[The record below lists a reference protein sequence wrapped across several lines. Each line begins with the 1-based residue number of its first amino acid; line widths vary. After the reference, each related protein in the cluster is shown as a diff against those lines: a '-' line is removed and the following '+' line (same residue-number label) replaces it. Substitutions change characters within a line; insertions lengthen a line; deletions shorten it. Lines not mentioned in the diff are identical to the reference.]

1 MGKKAVLIGC
11 NYPGTKAALEGCCND
26 VDIMYDVLQRYKGF
40 DASEITILKDDGS
53 CSDELIPTG
62 ANIRKALTKL
72 CGEAQEDDIIFVHF
86 SGHGTQVPAD
96 DDDPED
102 DRKDEAICPTDMSLI
117 VDDDLRAI
125 VSTIPDGCRL
135 TLVTDC
141 CHSGSMLDH
150 SEVAI
155 EGEKD
160 GNSKASLLEES
171 ASLMSLLTGGT
182 REVGGVDVKNRALP
196 ITDVASLLTQITG
209 RSVQPGNIRST
220 LGEFFGGDA
229 GRLALQYFLK
239 SGKSGSG
246 MSGGSGL
253 AAMAGMLA
261 ASQGGGQSSS
271 SGGGSSG
278 LAGLAGSLLG
288 GKKQSQS
295 SGGGGSAALMGLA
308 GSLLGG
314 KKPQQSSHS
323 SGGGSGLTAAMGM
336 MSMLSGSGGGGS
348 SGGSHSTSHSLGGS
362 LSEDKGILITGC
374 QAHETSA
381 DVRPPGG
388 KAFGALTNSIQ
399 TVLKTNPDA
408 SYYDVVSGARTVL
421 SQAKHAQNPCLECS
435 EKNSR
440 LPFIC

>member
-1 MGKKAVLIGC
+1 
-11 NYPGTKAALEGCCND
+11 
-26 VDIMYDVLQRYKGF
+26 
-40 DASEITILKDDGS
+40 
-53 CSDELIPTG
+53 
-62 ANIRKALTKL
+62 
-72 CGEAQEDDIIFVHF
+72 
-86 SGHGTQVPAD
+86 
-96 DDDPED
+96 
-102 DRKDEAICPTDMSLI
+102 MSLI

-125 VSTIPDGCRL
+125 VAAIPDGCRL

-155 EGEKD
+155 EGSKD
-160 GNSKASLLEES
+160 GNDTSSLLQES
-171 ASLMSLLTGGT
+171 ASLMAMLTGGT

-196 ITDVASLLTQITG
+196 ITDVASLLGQITG

-239 SGKSGSG
+239 SGKGSSG

-253 AAMAGMLA
+253 AAMAGMMA
-261 ASQGGGQSSS
+261 SSQGDRPSS
-271 SGGGSSG
+271 SGGKGQA
-278 LAGLAGSLLG
+278 LAGLASSLLG
-288 GKKQSQS
+288 GKKPQS
-295 SGGGGSAALMGLA
+295 SSHGSSGGGSAALLDLA

-314 KKPQQSSHS
+314 KKPQSSSHG
-323 SGGGSGLTAAMGM
+323 SGGGSSGLTAAMGM
-336 MSMLSGSGGGGS
+336 MSMLSGGGSGGGGNS
-348 SGGSHSTSHSLGGS
+348 SHASQSTSHSLGGRI
-362 LSEDKGILITGC
+362 SEDKGVLITGC

-388 KAFGALTNSIQ
+388 KAFGALTNSIN

-421 SQAKHAQNPCLECS
+421 SQAQHSQNPCLECS

>member
-1 MGKKAVLIGC
+1 MGRKAVLIGC
-11 NYPGTKAALEGCCND
+11 NYPGTSAALEGCCND
-26 VDIMYDVLQRYKGF
+26 VDIMCDVLQRYKGF
-40 DASEITILKDDGS
+40 DESDITILKDDGS

-62 ANIRKALTKL
+62 ANIRKCLTKL
-72 CGEAQEDDIIFVHF
+72 CTEAEEDDVIFIHF

-125 VSTIPDGCRL
+125 VSAIPEGCRL

-150 SEVAI
+150 TEVAI
-155 EGEKD
+155 EGDKD
-160 GNSKASLLEES
+160 GNSNVSLLRES

-182 REVGGVDVKNRALP
+182 REVGGAEVKNRALP
-196 ITDVASLLTQITG
+196 ITDVASLLGQITG

-229 GRLALQYFLK
+229 GRLALQYFMK
-239 SGKSGSG
+239 SGKGGSG

-261 ASQGGGQSSS
+261 ASQGNKTSS

-278 LAGLAGSLLG
+278 LASLAGSLLG
-288 GKKQSQS
+288 GKKPSQS

-314 KKPQQSSHS
+314 KKPQESSHS
-323 SGGGSGLTAAMGM
+323 SGGGSGLSAAMGM
-336 MSMLSGSGGGGS
+336 MSMLSGSGDGAS
-348 SGGSHSTSHSLGGS
+348 SAASPSSSHSLGGK
-362 LSEDKGILITGC
+362 LSEDKGVLITGC

>member
-1 MGKKAVLIGC
+1 
-11 NYPGTKAALEGCCND
+11 
-26 VDIMYDVLQRYKGF
+26 
-40 DASEITILKDDGS
+40 
-53 CSDELIPTG
+53 
-62 ANIRKALTKL
+62 
-72 CGEAQEDDIIFVHF
+72 
-86 SGHGTQVPAD
+86 
-96 DDDPED
+96 
-102 DRKDEAICPTDMSLI
+102 MSLI

-125 VSTIPDGCRL
+125 VSAIPDGCRL

-150 SEVAI
+150 AEVAI
-155 EGEKD
+155 EGSKD
-160 GNSKASLLEES
+160 GNNTSSLLQES
-171 ASLMSLLTGGT
+171 ASLMSMLTGGT

-196 ITDVASLLTQITG
+196 ITDVASLLGQITG

-239 SGKSGSG
+239 SGKGTSG

-253 AAMAGMLA
+253 AAMAGMMA
-261 ASQGGGQSSS
+261 SSQGDRPSSS
-271 SGGGSSG
+271 SGKGSA
-278 LAGLAGSLLG
+278 LAGLAKSFLG
-288 GKKQSQS
+288 GKKPQS
-295 SGGGGSAALMGLA
+295 SSQGSSGGGSAALLGLA

-314 KKPQQSSHS
+314 KKPESSSHG
-323 SGGGSGLTAAMGM
+323 SGGGSSGLTAAMGM
-336 MSMLSGSGGGGS
+336 MSMLSGGNS
-348 SGGSHSTSHSLGGS
+348 SQASQSTSHSLGGRI
-362 LSEDKGILITGC
+362 SEDKGVLITGC

-421 SQAKHAQNPCLECS
+421 SQAQHAQNPCLECS

>member
-1 MGKKAVLIGC
+1 
-11 NYPGTKAALEGCCND
+11 
-26 VDIMYDVLQRYKGF
+26 
-40 DASEITILKDDGS
+40 
-53 CSDELIPTG
+53 
-62 ANIRKALTKL
+62 
-72 CGEAQEDDIIFVHF
+72 
-86 SGHGTQVPAD
+86 
-96 DDDPED
+96 
-102 DRKDEAICPTDMSLI
+102 MSLI

-125 VSTIPDGCRL
+125 VSSIPDGCRL

-155 EGEKD
+155 EGDKD
-160 GNSKASLLEES
+160 GNSNTSLLEES

-182 REVGGVDVKNRALP
+182 REVGGVDVKNRSLP
-196 ITDVASLLTQITG
+196 ITDVASLLGQITG

-239 SGKSGSG
+239 SGKGGSG
-246 MSGGSGL
+246 TSGGSGL

-278 LAGLAGSLLG
+278 LAGLASSLLG
-288 GKKQSQS
+288 GKKQSHS

-336 MSMLSGSGGGGS
+336 MSMLSGSGDGGS
-348 SGGSHSTSHSLGGS
+348 SGGSHSTSHSLGGK